1 MENDKPENAPR
12 HQRHSISLIPVP
24 DNRLKSAWRD
34 SLPDSSLSG
43 MAESLLGSSSE
54 SINIGINRYNAGEIS
69 RETFLN
75 EWPEIFARN
84 ESLRKI
90 YAPEKL
96 RQFLESLV
104 LPEEK

>member
-1 MENDKPENAPR
+1 M
-12 HQRHSISLIPVP
+12 
-24 DNRLKSAWRD
+24 KSAWRD